1 MTENN
6 KYTHIREL
14 LDRFFDGDTTCAQE
28 RELEQFFAS
37 APELPADLEQYREM
51 FGWYAAGMPEE
62 EERGAVTAAEKP
74 STRLLNWRP
83 WLAWGAA
90 AVVAAVIITVGWNRR
105 SNADDSELIYADSY
119 VIRNGI
125 VITGADEVNPEI
137 EAARIE
143 MALLDKALD
152 NETENIDPY
161 INEIL

>member
-37 APELPADLEQYREM
+37 VPELPADLEQYREM

-62 EERGAVTAAEKP
+62 QPVAAEKP
-74 STRLLNWRP
+74 SSRILNWRP
-83 WLAWGAA
+83 WIAWGAA
-90 AVVAAVIITVGWNRR
+90 AAVAAVIITVGWNRR
-105 SNADDSELIYADSY
+105 SSDEHSELMYADSY